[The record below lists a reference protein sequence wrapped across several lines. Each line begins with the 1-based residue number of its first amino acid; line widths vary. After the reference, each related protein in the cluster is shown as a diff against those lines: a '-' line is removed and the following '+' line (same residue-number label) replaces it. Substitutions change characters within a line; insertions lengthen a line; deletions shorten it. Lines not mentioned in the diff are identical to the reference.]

1 MNGKFHRFVAEPG
14 QSTRWNQQP
23 KMIKYQEVVAQAQT
37 LSKPTNPDVQ
47 VSVHTVPYF
56 REAYP
61 SHRFT
66 YSNACTHTNMHMHAH
81 SSVSFL
87 QTSPSYNGVLLGPVP
102 CVLDQCP
109 QSPPPPCA
117 TLELRGPTGS
127 HCEEEM
133 PKGINERF
141 QRIEESH
148 ITPEQQEPDWKAGPA
163 IVLKP
168 VKSELEHCWV
178 TWSVKLDAPGSGR
191 RTPLV
196 KGILCSQLHGLWVS
210 DGPHSGN
217 YGEPR
222 THI

>member
-1 MNGKFHRFVAEPG
+1 MP
-14 QSTRWNQQP
+14 
-23 KMIKYQEVVAQAQT
+23 
-37 LSKPTNPDVQ
+37 
-47 VSVHTVPYF
+47 TVP
-56 REAYP
+56 
-61 SHRFT
+61 
-66 YSNACTHTNMHMHAH
+66 
-81 SSVSFL
+81 L
-87 QTSPSYNGVLLGPVP
+87 
-102 CVLDQCP
+102 CV
-109 QSPPPPCA
+109 

-178 TWSVKLDAPGSGR
+178 TWSVKSDAPRSGR
-191 RTPLV
+191 RIPLV
-196 KGILCSQLHGLWVS
+196 QDILCSQLHGLWVS
-210 DGPHSGN
+210 YGPHSGD
-217 YGEPR
+217 YAEPR